1 MHSISKKKLKKK
13 IPYLTFVEGGFFK
26 VMLHMVF
33 IPKFD
38 PTNQYLSVK
47 CLLNTLLEIF
57 AFNVVIMALS
67 KPKFCKTFCYFSA
80 ASAQCSCMRKCS
92 FLTDLFSSYNTAP
105 KTYK

>member
-1 MHSISKKKLKKK
+1 MLKILQLCIQFQNKNWKKKF
-13 IPYLTFVEGGFFK
+13 PFVEGGYVAYGFYT
-26 VMLHMVF
+26 
-33 IPKFD
+33 FD